1 MDDLSQ
7 ELPRAFIRSRP
18 IRVAYLLEET
28 EHSHLMLD
36 CIFAESIA
44 HWGGRYSLICPC
56 QAGYPRDHYLPW
68 LRAFDPDV
76 IYSFVDLSEEGLH
89 RLREMFGP
97 AYLVRHRENL
107 TAEPTL

>member
-1 MDDLSQ
+1 
-7 ELPRAFIRSRP
+7 
-18 IRVAYLLEET
+18 
-28 EHSHLMLD
+28 
-36 CIFAESIA
+36 IA

-76 IYSFVDLSEEGLH
+76 IFSFVDLSEEGLH

-107 TAEPTL
+107 TGEPTLYDFRVSLPIKPLSALSTTLQYARAHPVSAPQPIRIVD